1 VFFGRSRYR
10 TKSITPDQEP
20 DGIFIGAYLA
30 GAVLV
35 DIAATRF
42 YWLRDTWTRHALV
55 LGATGTGKT
64 ETVLRMVS
72 GFAKALFNK
81 LTVQVI
87 YFDAKNDPDLPG
99 RYGALMG
106 MLGRETTYFPEQR
119 IDLWRGDWRAVKRR
133 LMRIVPYEIDGAASY
148 YRDIA
153 RVVMEYVCV
162 AWPEPPRSSAELF
175 SRLDEAALQDHL
187 QAHPLLDPIE
197 PKLVDQVLMRYRGFW
212 GGPGLVFDGEIA
224 FEDIDTGYFRI
235 DPDVLGDE
243 ADYALCM
250 LFLDFVHY
258 CKVRKP
264 RERLVVLVL
273 DEFSAIANAFEMDRM
288 AEELRSFN
296 VSLIFVPQSIE
307 GMGSENQRWR
317 LFKAARLK
325 VVHRYEDPL
334 PLVEV
339 VGRKRVPEFSLALD
353 DETERGDRLSWVE
366 RWKVPPE
373 WILNLEDGEAV
384 AIREGSGTK
393 VKVAMAPE
401 VDPVDVP
408 EPESIDRVYDWKR
421 LPIGGSSKEAS
432 SDPSSEASSDDP
444 SSSGS
449 DVGDEESGGPPSF
462 VFGKEG

>member
-10 TKSITPDQEP
+10 AKPVTPDQEP
-20 DGIFIGAYLA
+20 DGIFVGAYLA
-30 GAVLV
+30 GAVLA
-35 DIAATRF
+35 DIVATRF
-42 YWLRDTWTRHALV
+42 YWLREKWTRHALV
-55 LGATGTGKT
+55 LGAPGSGKS
-64 ETVLRMVS
+64 ETVLRMAFELA
-72 GFAKALFNK
+72 GKLFNK

-106 MLGRETTYFPEQR
+106 LLGRETIYFPEQR

-162 AWPEPPRSSAELF
+162 AWPEPPRSSTELF
-175 SRLDEAALQDHL
+175 SRLNEAVVQDHL
-187 QAHPLLDPIE
+187 QEHPLLDSIE

-250 LFLDFVHY
+250 MFLDFVHY

-325 VVHRYEDPL
+325 IVHRYEDPL

-339 VGRKRVPEFSLALD
+339 VGKKKVPDFGLRLE
-353 DETERGDRLSWVE
+353 DESGLGDHVSWVE
-366 RWKVPPE
+366 RWKIPPE
-373 WILNLEDGEAV
+373 WILNLQEGEVV

-393 VKVAMAPE
+393 VKVAMASE
-401 VDPVDVP
+401 ADPVGLP
-408 EPESIDRVYDWKR
+408 EPEAIDRVYNWKR
-421 LPIGGSSKEAS
+421 RPKDGFSK
-432 SDPSSEASSDDP
+432 EASSDDP

-449 DVGDEESGGPPSF
+449 DVGDEESGGRPSY
-462 VFGKEG
+462 VLEKEG

>member
-1 VFFGRSRYR
+1 VLFGRARHKI
-10 TKSITPDQEP
+10 TSITPNREP
-20 DGIFIGAYLA
+20 DGVFVGAYRA
-30 GAVLV
+30 GAVLADV
-35 DIAATRF
+35 ATTRF
-42 YWLRDTWTRHALV
+42 YWLREKWTRHALV
-55 LGATGTGKT
+55 LGAPGSGKS
-64 ETVLRMVS
+64 ETVLRIA
-72 GFAKALFNK
+72 FELARKLFNG

-119 IDLWRGDWRAVKRR
+119 INLWQGDWRAVKRR
-133 LMRIVPYEIDGAASY
+133 LMRIVPYEIDGPASY

-162 AWPEPPRSSAELF
+162 AWPDPPRSSAELF
-175 SRLDEAALQDHL
+175 LRLEEAALQDHL
-187 QAHPLLDPIE
+187 QAHPLLDSVE

-212 GGPGLVFDGEIA
+212 GGPGLVFDGETA

-264 RERLVVLVL
+264 RDRLVVLVL

-317 LFKAARLK
+317 LFKAVRLK
-325 VVHRYEDPL
+325 IVHRYEDPL

-339 VGRKRVPEFSLALD
+339 VGKKKVPDFKLRLE
-353 DETERGDRLSWVE
+353 DESGVGDQVSWVE
-366 RWKVPPE
+366 RWKIPPE
-373 WILNLEDGEAV
+373 WILGLEQGEVV

-401 VDPVDVP
+401 VDSIGLP
-408 EPESIDRVYDWKR
+408 EPESIDRVYDWR
-421 LPIGGSSKEAS
+421 RRPIEGVFGQAS
-432 SDPSSEASSDDP
+432 PDDS

-449 DVGDEESGGPPSF
+449 DGRDEESGRPPSF
-462 VFGKEG
+462 VLGEED

>member
-10 TKSITPDQEP
+10 AKSVTPDQEP
-20 DGIFIGAYLA
+20 DGIFVGAYLA
-30 GAVLV
+30 GAELA
-35 DIAATRF
+35 DIVATRF
-42 YWLRDTWTRHALV
+42 YWLREKWTRHALV
-55 LGATGTGKT
+55 LGAPGSGKS
-64 ETVLRMVS
+64 ETVLRMAFELA
-72 GFAKALFNK
+72 GKLFNK

-106 MLGRETTYFPEQR
+106 LLGRETIYFPEQR

-162 AWPEPPRSSAELF
+162 AWPEPPRSSTELF
-175 SRLDEAALQDHL
+175 SRLNEAVVQDHL
-187 QAHPLLDPIE
+187 QEHPLLDPIE

-325 VVHRYEDPL
+325 IVHRYEDPL

-339 VGRKRVPEFSLALD
+339 VGKKKVPDFGLRLE
-353 DETERGDRLSWVE
+353 DESGLGDHVSWVE
-366 RWKVPPE
+366 RWKIPPE
-373 WILNLEDGEAV
+373 WILNLQEGEVV

-401 VDPVDVP
+401 VDPVGLP
-408 EPESIDRVYDWKR
+408 RPESIDRVYDWKR
-421 LPIGGSSKEAS
+421 RPIGDSSREVS
-432 SDPSSEASSDDP
+432 SGPSSEASPDDP

-449 DVGDEESGGPPSF
+449 DVSDEESGGPPGF
-462 VFGKEG
+462 VHGEEG

>member
-1 VFFGRSRYR
+1 VLFGRSRYR
-10 TKSITPDQEP
+10 TKSITPDREP
-20 DGIFIGAYLA
+20 DGVFVGTYLT
-30 GAVLV
+30 GAVLA

-64 ETVLRMVS
+64 ETVLRMVF
-72 GFAKALFNK
+72 GFAEALFNK

-99 RYGALMG
+99 RYGALME

-119 IDLWRGDWRAVKRR
+119 INLWQGDWRAVKRR

-153 RVVMEYVCV
+153 RVVMEYVCS
-162 AWPEPPRSSAELF
+162 AWPEPPRSSTELF
-175 SRLDEAALQDHL
+175 LRLDEAVVQDHL
-187 QAHPLLDPIE
+187 QDHPLLAAIKPE
-197 PKLVDQVLMRYRGFW
+197 LVSQVLMRYRGFW

-258 CKVRKP
+258 CKMRKP
-264 RERLVVLVL
+264 RKRLVVLVL

-325 VVHRYEDPL
+325 IVHRYEDPL

-339 VGRKRVPEFSLALD
+339 VGKKKVPDFGLRLE
-353 DETERGDRLSWVE
+353 DESGLGDHVSWVE
-366 RWKVPPE
+366 RWKIPPE
-373 WILNLEDGEAV
+373 WILNLEVGEVV

-393 VKVAMAPE
+393 VQVAMASE
-401 VDPVDVP
+401 VDSVEVP
-408 EPESIDRVYDWKR
+408 EPESIDRVYNWKR
-421 LPIGGSSKEAS
+421 RPIGGAS
-432 SDPSSEASSDDP
+432 REASSDDP
-444 SSSGS
+444 SSPGS

-462 VFGKEG
+462 VHGEEG